1 MFILLRLARALIFL
15 VLILV
20 VVGVVGFV
28 LGRPFVER
36 LAARSIE
43 DRVGTPVGVS
53 IATAVRPGVLRGDLG
68 NVTVTAKH
76 FEHNGLRLAGAQAVY
91 HGVAVQFSDLLSGK
105 VRLRYSSVGFQG
117 TLTEAG
123 LAAYLRPL
131 LARRGLPSKNLRVT
145 FGQGVATLRIGKLYA
160 VVGAKIVGLSSIRFV
175 PRSASTASLRRALTG
190 AIQLGPLFDG
200 VRLTGIA
207 LNKGRATLTG
217 AGAGGKLKA

>member
-1 MFILLRLARALIFL
+1 MFILFRLARTLIFL

-43 DRVGTPVGVS
+43 DRVGTPVSVS
-53 IATAVRPGVLRGDLG
+53 IAPSVRPGVLRGSLG
-68 NVTVTAKH
+68 NVTVTARQ

-91 HGVAVQFSDLLSGK
+91 HGVAVQFSDLFSGK
-105 VRLRYSSVGFQG
+105 VRLRYSSVGFEA
-117 TLTEAG
+117 TLTEGG
-123 LAAYLRPL
+123 LAGYLRPL
-131 LARRGLPSKNLRVT
+131 LARRGLAAKTLRVT
-145 FGQGVATLRIGKLYA
+145 IGNGVATLRIGKLHA
-160 VVGAKIVGLSSIRFV
+160 VVGAKIVGLSSVRLV
-175 PRSASTASLRRALTG
+175 PRSGSASLWRVLTG

-200 VRLTGIA
+200 VHLTGIA

>member
-1 MFILLRLARALIFL
+1 MFILLRLARALIFF
-15 VLILV
+15 VLILA

-43 DRVGTPVGVS
+43 DRVGTPVSVS
-53 IATAVRPGVLRGDLG
+53 IATSLRPGIARGDLG
-68 NVTVTAKH
+68 NVTVTAKK

-91 HGVAVQFSDLLSGK
+91 HGVAVQVSDLLSGSI
-105 VRLRYSSVGFQG
+105 RLRYSSVGFEG
-117 TLTEAG
+117 TLTQGG

-131 LARRGLPSKNLRVT
+131 LARRGLPSKKLRVT
-145 FGQGVATLRIGKLYA
+145 IDKGVATLRVGKLHA
-160 VVGAKIVGLSSIRFV
+160 VLGAKIVGLSSIRFV
-175 PRSASTASLRRALTG
+175 PRSGSALLMRALSG

-200 VRLTGIA
+200 VHLTGIA
-207 LNKGRATLTG
+207 LDAGRAALTG

>member
-1 MFILLRLARALIFL
+1 MFILLRLARALIFF
-15 VLILV
+15 VLILA

-43 DRVGTPVGVS
+43 DRVGTPVSVS
-53 IATAVRPGVLRGDLG
+53 IATSLRPGIARGDLG
-68 NVTVTAKH
+68 NVTVTAKK

-91 HGVAVQFSDLLSGK
+91 HGVAVQVSDLLSGSI
-105 VRLRYSSVGFQG
+105 RLRYSSVGFEG
-117 TLTEAG
+117 TLTQGG

-131 LARRGLPSKNLRVT
+131 LARRGLPSKKLRVT
-145 FGQGVATLRIGKLYA
+145 IDKGVATLRVGKLHA
-160 VVGAKIVGLSSIRFV
+160 VLGAQIVGLSSIRFV
-175 PRSASTASLRRALTG
+175 PRSGSALLMRALSG

-200 VRLTGIA
+200 VHLTGIA
-207 LNKGRATLTG
+207 LDAGRAALTG